1 MPTIEEY
8 STDPY
13 GALGLRPV
21 INATCH
27 FTRVGGTLI
36 RDEVLDAMRA
46 AAASHVN
53 MNELQAAAGEVIARH
68 THAEAGLVVSGC
80 AAAILAGTAAVLTGK
95 DPAKM
100 QLLPHLEGMKT
111 EVIAERFPRRTA
123 ASGSGDSGDSG
134 GGEYIHYGYAQA
146 VKTTGVRF
154 VEVGNGSVTSP
165 EELDAAFTEDT
176 AMVYWGTGEAAG
188 NLRVEEVVEIA
199 DRHEIPVL
207 VDNSNNLPPKRHL
220 WRYIDAGATLVTF
233 SGGKGIRGPQGS
245 GILAGRADLI
255 EAAALQ
261 SAPTQGIARV
271 AKVSKEEVI
280 GLVTALEMY
289 AAEDEEGLLSD
300 QRARADMLFGRLHGV
315 AGASIELLDPDH
327 MGRLYPTVWLTVDPE
342 SGKTA
347 DDVLAELEDGDP
359 SIAAMSYADPQV
371 VRLDVRLCEEWEIG
385 AIADRLREIL
395 GQG

>member
-13 GALGLRPV
+13 KTLGLRPI

-27 FTRVGGTLI
+27 HTRVGGTLI

-46 AAASHVN
+46 AAAHHVD
-53 MNELQAAAGEVIARH
+53 MNRLQKAAGEVIARH

-100 QLLPHLEGMKT
+100 QRLPHLDGMKS
-111 EVIAERFPRRTA
+111 EVIAERFPRRMA
-123 ASGSGDSGDSG
+123 DDGS
-134 GGEYIHYGYAQA
+134 EYIHYGYAQA
-146 VKTTGVRF
+146 VKTTGIQF
-154 VEVGNGSVTSP
+154 VEVGDGTVTTV
-165 EELDAAFTEDT
+165 EELDAAFTPDT
-176 AMVYWGTGEAAG
+176 AMVYWGTGETGG

-199 DRHEIPVL
+199 DRHEVPVL
-207 VDNSNNLPPKRHL
+207 VDNSNSLPPKRHL
-220 WRYIDAGATLVTF
+220 WRYIDAGAALVTF

-255 EAAALQ
+255 EAAAMQ

-271 AKVSKEEVI
+271 AKVSKEEIV

-300 QRARADMLFGRLHGV
+300 QRGRADRLFGRLDGIANTSV
-315 AGASIELLDPDH
+315 ELLDPDH
-327 MGRLYPTVWLTVDPE
+327 RGRLYPTVWLTVSPD
-342 SGKTA
+342 SGMTA
-347 DDVLAELEDGDP
+347 DDVLEKLENGDP
-359 SIAAMSYADPQV
+359 SIAAMSHSDPQI
-371 VRLDVRLCEEWEIG
+371 VRLDVRLCEEWEID
-385 AIADRLREIL
+385 AVADRLREIL
-395 GQG
+395 R